1 MGFLDKVDEQ
11 SLDEALAWEGT
22 FSAYLDLL
30 KQKPWIGQS
39 AHSRIYNMIV
49 SQGISQVNGH
59 KRYHFFEETFYGLE
73 NTLERLVEEYF
84 HPAAKGLD
92 VKKRILLL
100 MGPVSGGKSTL
111 VAQLKKGLER
121 YTRTDQGAVYAIKG
135 CPMAEDPL
143 HLIPEHLRDDFY
155 EEYGI
160 RIRGLLTPLNA
171 LRLEEEYGGKIEN
184 VKIERIF
191 FSESKRRGI
200 GTFVPSDPK
209 SQDISEL
216 TGSIDFSTIATY
228 GTESDP
234 RAYRFDG
241 ELNIANRGVME
252 FQEMLKVDERFLW
265 NLLSLT
271 QEGNFKTG
279 RYSLISADSLIIAHT
294 NEAEFRY
301 FTQSDRNEALRSRML
316 VIPVPYTLHVS
327 AEEKIYEQRIKESQ
341 LSDVAMAPHALKIAA
356 TFSILTRL
364 KSSSIRQIDLLN
376 KLKLYDG
383 RHVEGFLEADVTE
396 LKKEHHDEGMSGIDP
411 RFIMNRISL
420 ALMEKEGSMVNA
432 LDILRS
438 IKSGLRDPFI
448 INEKDREKYSRLI
461 TVARE
466 EYDSL
471 VQKEVQMASIESF
484 EESTEA
490 LLNLYLDNVERF
502 CQAEMLVDPITDREQ
517 EVDESLM
524 RSIEEH
530 IGVSESAKRGFREE
544 ILIRASTYARKGK
557 TFRGH
562 SHEGL
567 HKALQQKLF
576 TDFKEVIKINTS
588 FSHATNHKRKAVQ
601 DAIARLVDEYGY
613 SQKAAEDVV
622 DYVGSLLHH

>member
-171 LRLEEEYGGKIEN
+171 LRLEEEYGGKIED

-517 EVDESLM
+517 EVDEPLM

>member
-11 SLDEALAWEGT
+11 SLEEALAWEGT

-100 MGPVSGGKSTL
+100 MGPVSSGKSTL

-171 LRLEEEYGGKIEN
+171 LRLEEEYGGKIED

-301 FTQSDRNEALRSRML
+301 FTQSDGNEALRSRML

-517 EVDESLM
+517 EVDEPLM

>member
-1 MGFLDKVDEQ
+1 MGFLDKVNEQ
-11 SLDEALAWEGT
+11 PPDKKLAWEGT

-30 KQKPWIGQS
+30 KKKPWIGQS

-49 SQGISQVNGH
+49 SHGVSRVNGH

-84 HPAAKGLD
+84 HPAATGLD

-111 VAQLKKGLER
+111 VTQLKKGLEC

-143 HLIPEHLRDDFY
+143 HLIPECLRDDFY
-155 EEYGI
+155 REYGI
-160 RIRGLLTPLNA
+160 RIRGVLTPLNA
-171 LRLEEEYGGKIEN
+171 LRLEEEYGGEMKD

-191 FSESKRRGI
+191 FSENKRRGI
-200 GTFVPSDPK
+200 GTFAPSDPK

-216 TGSIDFSTIATY
+216 TGSLDFSTIATY

-241 ELNIANRGVME
+241 ELNVANRGLME
-252 FQEMLKVDERFLW
+252 FQEMLKADEKFLW
-265 NLLSLT
+265 HLLSLT

-279 RYSLISADSLIIAHT
+279 RYALISADPFIVAHT

-301 FTQSDRNEALRSRML
+301 FTQNDRNEALRSRML
-316 VIPVPYTLHVS
+316 VIPVPYTLHAS
-327 AEEKIYEQRIKESQ
+327 AEEKIYEKMIKESQ
-341 LSDVAMAPHALKIAA
+341 LSDVDVAPHALKIAA

-364 KSSSIRQIDLLN
+364 KASSIRQIDLLN

-383 RHVEGFLEADVTE
+383 RQVEGFLEADVAE
-396 LKKEHHDEGMSGIDP
+396 LKNEHHDEGMSGIDP

-420 ALMEKEGSMVNA
+420 ALVEKEGNVLNA

-438 IKSGLRDPFI
+438 IKAGLRDPLI
-448 INEKDREKYSRLI
+448 INEKDREKYSHFIML
-461 TVARE
+461 ARE

-471 VQKEVQMASIESF
+471 VQEEVQMASIESF

-490 LLNLYLDNVERF
+490 LLNLYLDNIERF
-502 CQAEMLVDPITDREQ
+502 CRAEPRVDPITEREPQ
-517 EVDESLM
+517 ADEPLM

-530 IGVSESAKRGFREE
+530 IGVSEGAKRDFREE
-544 ILIRASTYARKGK
+544 ILICVSAYTRKGK
-557 TFRGH
+557 TFH
-562 SHEGL
+562 SHAHEGL
-567 HKALQQKLF
+567 YKALQQKLF
-576 TDFKEVIKINTS
+576 FDFKEVIKIRTS
-588 FSHATNHKRKAVQ
+588 FAHVTGNQRKAVQ
-601 DAIARLVDEYGY
+601 DVITRLVDNYGY
-613 SQKAAEDVV
+613 SQRAAEDVV
-622 DYVGSLLHH
+622 DYVGFLLHD